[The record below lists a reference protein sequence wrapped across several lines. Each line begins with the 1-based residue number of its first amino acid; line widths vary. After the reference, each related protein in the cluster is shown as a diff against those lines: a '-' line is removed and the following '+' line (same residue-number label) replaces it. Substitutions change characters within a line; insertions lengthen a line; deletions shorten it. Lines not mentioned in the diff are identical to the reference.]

1 MKLAVPDSSAG
12 ALETHPRTRSAD
24 AGDAAVADMRVHR
37 DSAVG
42 GPLHL
47 QIAQIAI
54 HLVGVGEDQWRL
66 GREPTHGFKNGQ
78 GALDV
83 VGWAGAVLCFLA
95 AVRRGLSFRQ
105 RHGPT
110 PMQLATMLWLFVLA
124 AASLLSPW
132 PLGSLLLQIAGYGTM
147 AVADPAAARRGEVPV
162 YFQRLRPAQMLLL
175 TISLTVLALRLA
187 L

>member
-1 MKLAVPDSSAG
+1 MSNIGLQLPKGTEDPMQHAPCISLLLAY
-12 ALETHPRTRSAD
+12 
-24 AGDAAVADMRVHR
+24 AAVVPILAGVVWSLGSGHEASLPVR
-37 DSAVG
+37 
-42 GPLHL
+42 LT
-47 QIAQIAI
+47 IA
-54 HLVGVGEDQWRL
+54 
-66 GREPTHGFKNGQ
+66 
-78 GALDV
+78 
-83 VGWAGAVLCFLA
+83 WAGAVLCFLA
-95 AVRRGLSFRQ
+95 GVRRGLSFRQ

-110 PMQLATMLWLFVLA
+110 LIQLATMLWLFVLA

-175 TISLTVLALRLA
+175 TLSLTVLALRLA